1 MGDSMDV
8 KGDKNSERMS
18 TRRTVSVPPVSHK
31 NSGFKTVLATIVV
44 VLAIV
49 ILAVG
54 GWFAYNNMR
63 PKSQAINTKDYQAV
77 FLTNGQVYFGKL
89 QNTEG
94 RYLSLKSI
102 YYLQV
107 QQAVQPAD
115 ASATAADGKTQLV
128 KLGNELHGPE
138 DSMQISHD
146 QILFWENLVPGGKV
160 SQAIASYKP

>member
-1 MGDSMDV
+1 MDI
-8 KGDKNSERMS
+8 KPGDKNGEHASA
-18 TRRTVSVPPVSHK
+18 RRAAAAVPVARKKSSLK
-31 NSGFKTVLATIVV
+31 GLLVAIAMVVVV
-44 VLAIV
+44 VL
-49 ILAVG
+49 LAVG
-54 GWFAYNNMR
+54 GWFAYSATQ

-94 RYLSLKSI
+94 RYLSLKNI

-115 ASATAADGKTQLV
+115 VNAAAADSKTQLV

-160 SQAIASYKP
+160 SQAIATYKP

>member
-1 MGDSMDV
+1 MGDTMDI
-8 KGDKNSERMS
+8 KGDKNSEHAS
-18 TRRTVSVPPVSHK
+18 VRRATVAPSVAYK
-31 NSGFKTVLATIVV
+31 KSGIKSVFMTIIVV
-44 VLAIV
+44 VIVAVLAI
-49 ILAVG
+49 G
-54 GWFAYNNMR
+54 GWFAYDTMR
-63 PKSQAINTKDYQAV
+63 PKSQAINTKEYQAV

-115 ASATAADGKTQLV
+115 VNATAAGSKTQLV